1 MNKRMMMVCGTVLSA
16 LSAAAMPEVT
26 ATSVSQDEM
35 THVVTLK
42 YTLSE
47 DAIVTLD
54 VTTNGVSIGYDNYAN
69 ICEPLSDVEG
79 FPANRVVKAGAHTL
93 MWRPHKS
100 WPGYVFENGEVKFEL
115 KAWALSQPPDYMVID
130 LTKKNSYAF
139 YPSSADLP
147 AGGIKTADPTDT
159 EAVAEL
165 TNDVYRTTH
174 LVMRRIPA
182 AGVKWRMGSPTGE
195 ADRGPNETAH
205 YVTLTNDYYIGI
217 YQVTRLQSKYIDGTD
232 RAGALPWVGIS
243 YNNIRGSAT
252 GTAYCW
258 PTNGHAVNSTSY
270 AGKLQERTGLEIDL
284 PTEAQWEF
292 ACRAGT
298 GTPWCS
304 GSTASSVD
312 QYGWSGSNSK
322 NASGT
327 KVMHAVGIKKPNDW
341 GLYDMHGN
349 VQEWVLDQYE
359 SYSSDAVIDPVG
371 PTTNASSRI
380 VRGGSYAM
388 DRKHM
393 RSAFRRAR
401 SPGETTDSGYACGHG
416 FRVCCPAVIPAP

>member
-1 MNKRMMMVCGTVLSA
+1 MNITAKVAYAAALTA
-16 LSAAAMPEVT
+16 LSASAMPELTNASIV
-26 ATSVSQDEM
+26 QDPS
-35 THVVTLK
+35 TRVVTVE

-54 VTTNGVSIGYDNYAN
+54 VTTNGVSIAYDNYAN
-69 ICEPLSDVEG
+69 FRDALSDDDA
-79 FPANRVVKAGAHTL
+79 FPANRVIKAGTHKL
-93 MWRPHKS
+93 FWRPQKS
-100 WPGYVFENGEVKFEL
+100 WPGHAFPNGELSVNL

-130 LTKKNSYAF
+130 LTKKGSRAF
-139 YPSSADLP
+139 YVSADALP
-147 AGGIKTADPTDT
+147 AGGIKTVDPADA

-165 TNDVYRTTH
+165 TNDIYRTTH

-182 AGVKWRMGSPTGE
+182 AGVKWRMGSPADE
-195 ADRGPNETAH
+195 ADHGSNETAH

-217 YQVTRLQSKYIDGTD
+217 YQVTRLQSKYIDGTY
-232 RAGALPWVGIS
+232 RPGVVPFTGVS

-252 GTAYCW
+252 GKEYCW

-270 AGKLQERTGLEIDL
+270 AGTLRNLTGLEIDL

-312 QYGWSGSNSK
+312 QYGWFSANSK
-322 NASGT
+322 NDSGT
-327 KVMHAVGIKKPNDW
+327 KVAHAVGIKKPNDW

-371 PTTNASSRI
+371 PTTNANSRI
-380 VRGGSYAM
+380 VRGGNYVM

-393 RSAFRRAR
+393 RSAFRRNRA
-401 SPGETTDSGYACGHG
+401 PGEGTDSGYGGGHG

>member
-100 WPGYVFENGEVKFEL
+100 WPGYVFKNGEVKFEL

-139 YPSSADLP
+139 YPSAADLP
-147 AGGIKTADPTDT
+147 AGGIKTADPTDA
-159 EAVAEL
+159 EALADL
-165 TNDVYRTTH
+165 TNDIYRTTH

-195 ADRGPNETAH
+195 ADRGSNETAH

-217 YQVTRLQSKYIDGTD
+217 YQVTRRQSQYVDGTFRD
-232 RAGALPWVGIS
+232 KVTPWTGIT

-258 PTNGHAVNSTSY
+258 PTNGHVVSTTSY
-270 AGKLQERTGLEIDL
+270 AGKLRDLIGLEIDL

-292 ACRAGT
+292 ACRAGC
-298 GTPWCS
+298 GEAWYW
-304 GSTASSVD
+304 GNSSATLPSHCW
-312 QYGWSGSNSK
+312 YTSNSK
-322 NASGT
+322 NEAGT
-327 KVMHAVGIKKPNDW
+327 KVPHECGVKIPNAW
-341 GLYDMHGN
+341 GLYDMAGN

-359 SYSSDAVIDPVG
+359 VYAANPVIEPVG
-371 PTTNASSRI
+371 PMSDPTKRI
-380 VRGGSYAM
+380 VRGGNYVM
-388 DRKHM
+388 NPQHM
-393 RSAFRRAR
+393 RSAYRRTR
-401 SPGETTDSGYACGHG
+401 PPTEGTDDGMTGGHG
-416 FRVCCPAVIPAP
+416 FRVACPAVIPAP